1 MMILVFPQF
10 LLCGIFRKVRA
21 VAHSDGRTGKFLTV
35 ARTDKD
41 RAETSLA
48 LCNVSAQFF
57 A

>member
-1 MMILVFPQF
+1 LFFRNFFCVAF
-10 LLCGIFRKVRA
+10 LEKFARWRIRMV
-21 VAHSDGRTGKFLTV
+21 VPEKFLTV